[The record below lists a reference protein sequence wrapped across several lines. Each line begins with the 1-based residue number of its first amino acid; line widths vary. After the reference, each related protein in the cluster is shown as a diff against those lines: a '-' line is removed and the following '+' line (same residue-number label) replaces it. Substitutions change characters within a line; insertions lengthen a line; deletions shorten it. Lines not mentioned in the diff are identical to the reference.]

1 MRFLRFVALLL
12 VVLLA
17 YSAQLIL
24 HPPALTTSTSVM
36 PPPLSG
42 LLPDWGRLRALFAGD
57 LRDVAFFMMA
67 LAAVTFGLLAT
78 PWPLTEPPLAAVPAN
93 FVLPAMRRRHR
104 LSWLWVVVAILLAMG
119 ASLLF
124 VTQFLTDPNRAPDVL
139 LASLYPLPTVLPS
152 LTTLVA
158 RAPWLTVAVWS
169 VSLLLFLVG
178 CGLFPWRF
186 QQEEAAPAPDVKA
199 RPSILRRWPVLLL
212 ILVAAGLFYGW
223 QLTTVPPMVAEGV
236 AQTGLWAKEWLV
248 KGNFSF
254 FFTAPVDLE
263 SGFQV
268 SGLATATS
276 ALFYWLTHDLL
287 LSVRLAGLWGALL
300 TIGAT
305 WLLGTEL
312 FRRTTHDLAE
322 TGADHGQDAALL
334 AAILVMVM
342 MTTIRFSRLPIL
354 LEMTGWGC
362 LGCWALLRGLRTGD
376 RLALG
381 LSGVLLGLSA
391 ILYTPGLV
399 FTVTALGWWLSY
411 RFVQSGWLPHRLQVT
426 VPAARFRGYFG
437 VWVSGLWVLTAPTLG
452 VQWLV
457 LRHWWPELQGNLA
470 TNWQPTLLA
479 LIQTGDQSQLGG
491 MAQPLLHGLLVP
503 LLCLALGA
511 LCFNFDRRI
520 TWLLLIWLVSGL
532 LGAMVLPATVP
543 NWPALLPVVPAL
555 SLLLAFGLDRLR
567 VTVLQSAGAWSNN
580 LLNYLLLGLLLW
592 VGVNHGVE
600 HYHFAQQQV
609 DVLSALGQEL
619 RTIPANQPVI
629 IVGSPALPAHTSPGN
644 DLLALRFFTND
655 WQRPLLTAVTFSATL
670 PDELPAGTVVLLAPA
685 DTAILAQLQL
695 RYPNGILLVRRDHL
709 VNLLLYRYTIP
720 AS

>member
-1 MRFLRFVALLL
+1 MRLLRFVALLL

-24 HPPALTTSTSVM
+24 HPPALTTSTSVL

-42 LLPDWGRLRALFAGD
+42 LLPDLGRLRALFAGD

-78 PWPLTEPPLAAVPAN
+78 PWPLTEPPLAAVPVN

-104 LSWLWVVVAILLAMG
+104 LSWFWVILAVLLAVG
-119 ASLLF
+119 AGLLF
-124 VTQFLTDPNRAPDVL
+124 ATQFLTDPNRAPDIL
-139 LASLYPLPTVLPS
+139 LNPLYPLPTALPI
-152 LTTLVA
+152 LATLVA
-158 RAPWLTVAVWS
+158 RMPWLTAVVWS
-169 VSLLLFLVG
+169 VSLLLFSVG

-186 QQEEAAPAPDVKA
+186 QQEEAVQSPVT
-199 RPSILRRWPVLLL
+199 PSRQGSMRRWPWLLL
-212 ILVAAGLFYGW
+212 VLVAAGFFYGW

-248 KGNFSF
+248 KGNPTF
-254 FFTAPVDLE
+254 FLSAPIALE

-268 SGLATATS
+268 SGLATATP

-312 FRRTTHDLAE
+312 FRRTTHEPVEAGEDE
-322 TGADHGQDAALL
+322 GQGAALL
-334 AAILVMVM
+334 AAILVLVM
-342 MTTIRFSRLPIL
+342 MATILFSRLPVL
-354 LEMTGWGC
+354 LETVGWGC
-362 LGCWALLRGLRTGD
+362 LGCWALLRGLRIGD

-381 LSGVLLGLSA
+381 LSGILLGLSA

-399 FTVTALGWWLSY
+399 FIVTALGWWMSY

-437 VWVSGLWVLTAPTLG
+437 VWVSGLWVMTAPTLG
-452 VQWLV
+452 AQWFV
-457 LRHWWPELQGNLA
+457 LRHWWPELQSNLA
-470 TNWQPTLLA
+470 ANWQPTLLA
-479 LIQTGDQSQLGG
+479 LIQPGDQSQLGG
-491 MAQPLLHGLLVP
+491 MAQPLLHGLLAP

-520 TWLLLIWLVSGL
+520 TWLLLSWLVSGL

-609 DVLSALGQEL
+609 DALSALGQEL
-619 RTIPANQPVI
+619 RTIPTNQPVI
-629 IVGSPALPAHTSPGN
+629 IVGSSLLPTDMSLSK
-644 DLLALRFFTND
+644 DVLALRFFTNE
-655 WQRPLLTAVTFSATL
+655 WQRPLLTTVTFSATL
-670 PDELPAGTVVLLAPA
+670 PDEIPAGTVVLLAPA
-685 DTAILAQLQL
+685 DTAVLAQLQL